1 MAMTAA
7 VDRFTAISGSCRI
20 ENLLIN
26 KLIHNTE
33 KSTRYFLPGAFFSGA
48 FYSLIAHTCD
58 LTTVVGGDARKT
70 RGRVLHFIH
79 FIKENASLFTP
90 VL

>member
-1 MAMTAA
+1 MVMTAA

-33 KSTRYFLPGAFFSGA
+33 KSTRYFLPGAFF
-48 FYSLIAHTCD
+48 L
-58 LTTVVGGDARKT
+58 
-70 RGRVLHFIH
+70 VLFILSSR
-79 FIKENASLFTP
+79 ILVT
-90 VL
+90 

>member
-1 MAMTAA
+1 MVMTAA
-7 VDRFTAISGSCRI
+7 VDRFTAVSGSCRI

-33 KSTRYFLPGAFFSGA
+33 KSTRYFMPGAFFSGA

-58 LTTVVGGDARKT
+58 LTTVVGG
-70 RGRVLHFIH
+70 GRAQDPRACPAFYPFH
-79 FIKENASLFTP
+79 
-90 VL
+90 